1 MMNWRVCGWHGG
13 CRRCGRAPVSQRQFA
28 EAFRINVARLR
39 DLEQGRTQPDS
50 AMLAYLTV
58 IAREPEAVER
68 ALQEDAG
75 AGG

>member
-1 MMNWRVCGWHGG
+1 
-13 CRRCGRAPVSQRQFA
+13 VSQRQFA